1 MANVAKGDEAFNHQG
16 HEGARRE
23 TVDVAMREDW
33 ITHRWSERMRV
44 MRRIGRSVLLLIV
57 MATVNGGGYGQTK
70 QQQVTLKINGESG
83 TAEAIDQ
90 NGRLFVDVAKLL
102 SVGKGSMSFVGP
114 NMVVLTIPAGAS
126 GAPTGGTAASP
137 AAASQPANSAAL
149 SQEFMKAGIEEIA
162 QLREWAT
169 TLGSAIRGGYGVTD
183 EWVNGYRDQASQS
196 LGLAD
201 AAASTEGDRNAAQL
215 LHRAFNLVQQWSD
228 KLVAEKKSMDTAKYA
243 TSPNA
248 LREDPLSQKLIN
260 CGHFVTRMLGGGVFQ
275 DDASCH

>member
-1 MANVAKGDEAFNHQG
+1 MKRN
-16 HEGARRE
+16 
-23 TVDVAMREDW
+23 
-33 ITHRWSERMRV
+33 
-44 MRRIGRSVLLLIV
+44 GRSALLVIF
-57 MATVNGGGYGQTK
+57 MAVVSGGGYGQTK
-70 QQQVTLKINGESG
+70 RQQVTLRINGESG

-102 SVGKGSMSFVGP
+102 SIGKGSMSLVGP

-126 GAPTGGTAASP
+126 SGPTGGTAAST
-137 AAASQPANSAAL
+137 AAASQPANPAGL

-169 TLGSAIRGGYGVTD
+169 TLGSAIRGGYGITD

-201 AAASTEGDRNAAQL
+201 AVASTEGDRNAAQL

-243 TSPNA
+243 TSPSA
-248 LREDPLSQKLIN
+248 LREDPLSQKLIT
-260 CGHFVTRMLGGGVFQ
+260 CGHFVTRMLGSAVFQ